1 MNTISIDKKYE
12 RFSYKIVILLKKK
25 TVWANGG
32 GVVKSTEK
40 MRPLPSKFFKETKN
54 LIPRTEKWKYLLSL
68 FLRDM
73 TERKT
78 H

>member
-12 RFSYKIVILLKKK
+12 RFSYKIIICWKK

-68 FLRDM
+68 FLHHM
-73 TERKT
+73 TEKKT